1 MYLQDVT
8 EAKIAKIL
16 KMSREEVDD
25 FAIRTAM
32 ELESLK
38 RQVYGQKSERHVP
51 VQIDNQMK
59 LELGQ
64 IGKAEEPPRME
75 AISYARKKA
84 RPKKPHPGRYP
95 LPAGLP
101 RKEIVIEPEEDVSG
115 MKKIGEEVTEALD
128 FIPARFF
135 VNRYIRPKYARR
147 GDDTDQGQCGVVC
160 APMPSRPIDKGL
172 AEAGLLAGIL
182 LDKYGDHL
190 PLYRQIQRF
199 KRVGINIPGAT
210 IGDWVTRTC
219 QLLDPLFEAHR
230 KEVLTRA
237 YIQTDETTIKVLDRQ
252 KAKNIHLGY
261 FGVYHAP
268 LERLVLFEYQTTK
281 SNPEPLKCL
290 KNFQGYLQT
299 DGASIYH
306 QFQKKEGIVTL
317 GCMAHARRKFFEA
330 GEDDP
335 RVAHALQVFGRLY
348 DLERHAREYKLTNAQ
363 RLVLRTRKAK
373 PIWEAF
379 KPWLIETWKQLT
391 PKHKL
396 STAITYTLPRWQ
408 DLGRYLLDG
417 QLLIDNNLIENQ
429 IRPVA
434 LGRKNYL
441 FAGSHNGARRSA
453 MIYSLLGTCKLLQV
467 EPYKWMKDV
476 LQRLPDHPVN
486 QVKQLL
492 PQYSK
497 H

>member
-1 MYLQDVT
+1 MIEKAAGL
-8 EAKIAKIL
+8 
-16 KMSREEVDD
+16 SRE
-25 FAIRTAM
+25 AL
-32 ELESLK
+32 ELEYIKLQHENAYLRK
-38 RQVYGQKSERHVP
+38 HIYGQKSERHLP
-51 VQIDNQMK
+51 ADIDNQMK

-64 IGKAEEPPRME
+64 IGKPEEPPQME
-75 AISYARKKA
+75 VISYARKKA
-84 RPKKPHPGRYP
+84 KRKKPHPGRYP
-95 LPAGLP
+95 LPASLP
-101 RKEIVIEPEEDVSG
+101 RKEILIEPKEDVSQ
-115 MKKIGEEVTEALD
+115 MKKIGEEITEALD
-128 FIPARFF
+128 FLPARFI
-135 VNRYIRPKYARR
+135 VNRYIRPKYARP
-147 GDDTDQGQCGVVC
+147 DHDPDQGQSGVVC

-172 AEAGLLAGIL
+172 AEAGLLASIL
-182 LDKYGDHL
+182 LDKYADHL

-199 KRVGINIPGAT
+199 KRAGINIPSAT
-210 IGDWVTRTC
+210 IGDWITRTC
-219 QLLDPLFEAHR
+219 NLLGPLFEAHR
-230 KEVLTRA
+230 KEVLTRS
-237 YIQTDETTIKVLDRQ
+237 YLQTDETTIKVLDHQ

-306 QFQKKEGIVTL
+306 QFQKKKGIVTL

-335 RVAHALQVFGRLY
+335 RVAHALKVFRQLY
-348 DLERHAREYKLTNAQ
+348 DLERQAREDQLTHAQ
-363 RLVLRTRKAK
+363 RLELRTRKAK

-396 STAITYTLPRWQ
+396 STAIAYTLPRWQ

-429 IRPVA
+429 IRPIA
-434 LGRKNYL
+434 LGRKKVFKN
-441 FAGSHNGARRSA
+441 
-453 MIYSLLGTCKLLQV
+453 
-467 EPYKWMKDV
+467 
-476 LQRLPDHPVN
+476 
-486 QVKQLL
+486 
-492 PQYSK
+492 
-497 H
+497 